1 LASVFAFRLMAK
13 RRTMSNPPLKAPE
26 YLSPSSISTF
36 QQCPLKYKLSRIDGL
51 TEPPTEATLRGNYV
65 HSVLEDLYGL
75 PAEHRT
81 IESARQLAKD
91 WWENEYEE
99 KTLPYVRGEKD
110 RRMFRWTSWW
120 CIENLFSME
129 KPSEINFDG
138 LETELNND
146 IDGVAIKGFIDRW
159 RRTEDGIIIGDY
171 KTGKAP
177 APRFQED
184 KYFQLF
190 LYGYVIEKQ
199 LKETVSAVELLFI
212 KDSVRLA
219 RKMEDSDREQ
229 VRSTVVEVRKG
240 IDERCESGVFE
251 PIKHKLCDWCSFKTI
266 CPIWSNRK

>member
-1 LASVFAFRLMAK
+1 MGNAFVFPLMANHL
-13 RRTMSNPPLKAPE
+13 MSDLQAPP

-51 TEPPTEATLRGNYV
+51 SEPPTEATLRGNYV

-75 PAEHRT
+75 PASERT
-81 IESARQLAKD
+81 IDSARALAKR

-99 KTLPYVRGEKD
+99 KTAPYVRGEKD

-120 CIENLFSME
+120 CIENLFLME
-129 KPSEINFDG
+129 NPQEVHFDG
-138 LETELNND
+138 LETELNDN

-159 RRTEDGIIIGDY
+159 RKSSNGIIVGDY

-184 KYFQLF
+184 KYFQLM
-190 LYGYVIEKQ
+190 LYAVVLEKQ
-199 LKETVSAVELLFI
+199 LQEQVDEVELLFI

-219 RKMEDSDREQ
+219 KKVEDSDREK
-229 VRSTVVEVRKG
+229 VRSTVVSVRKE
-240 IDERCESGVFE
+240 IDERCASGVFE
-251 PIKHKLCDWCSFKTI
+251 PIKHRLCDWCSFKQI
-266 CPIWSNRK
+266 CPIWS

>member
-1 LASVFAFRLMAK
+1 MGNVSAFLLMVK
-13 RRTMSNPPLKAPE
+13 HWMSNLQAPL

-51 TEPPTEATLRGNYV
+51 VEPPTEATLRGNYV

-75 PAEHRT
+75 PASDRT
-81 IESARQLAKD
+81 IDSARAIAKR

-99 KTLPYVRGEKD
+99 KTAPYVRGDKD

-120 CIENLFSME
+120 CIENLFLME
-129 KPSEINFDG
+129 NPQEIHFDG
-138 LETELNND
+138 LETELNDD

-159 RRTEDGIIIGDY
+159 RKSSDGIIVGDY

-184 KYFQLF
+184 KYFQLM
-190 LYGYVIEKQ
+190 LYAVVLEKQ
-199 LKETVSAVELLFI
+199 LQEQVEEVEILFI

-219 RKMEDSDREQ
+219 RKVENSDREK
-229 VRSTVVEVRKG
+229 VKSTVVSVRKQ
-240 IDERCESGVFE
+240 IDERCASGVFE
-251 PIKHKLCDWCSFKTI
+251 PIKHRLCDWCSFKQI
-266 CPIWSNRK
+266 CPLWS